1 MKVTWKTNRLIYRY
15 ELKKEALSNEKFVGI
30 ALAATIGIGGL
41 GGLGTFA
48 TTKTHAAVNNQ
59 ESTKSVY
66 QVSDVQG
73 EFMHIKVG
81 KPWSMTP
88 SGKQYKYVLFSEN
101 KIYVNP
107 KTGVV
112 TAYEEGAAEGRVLD
126 KMEMLLLFGI
136 LQLLND
142 ARKLS
147 QN

>member
-1 MKVTWKTNRLIYRY
+1 MK
-15 ELKKEALSNEKFVGI
+15 KFVGI
-30 ALAATIGIGGL
+30 ALAATIGI

-59 ESTKSVY
+59 ESKKSVY

-88 SGKQYKYVLFSEN
+88 NGKQYKYVLFSEN

-126 KMEMLLLFGI
+126 KNGNVVAIWYITAF
-136 LQLLND
+136 
-142 ARKLS
+142 K
-147 QN
+147 